1 MTLYRQNQVSVV
13 IIWLSHVI
21 LACALPLVVYE
32 SLSNHRHR
40 QGTSEPILR
49 LPLPS
54 NSMLIKRHKRT
65 FLKGLGLLLVR
76 VKMKTARLR
85 VVKRKK
91 RVPSMMLLRL
101 IMS

>member
-1 MTLYRQNQVSVV
+1 M
-13 IIWLSHVI
+13 

-40 QGTSEPILR
+40 QGTSELILR

-54 NSMLIKRHKRT
+54 NLMLIKRYKRT
-65 FLKGLGLLLVR
+65 FLKNLELLLVR
-76 VKMKTARLR
+76 VKIKIACLR

-91 RVPSMMLLRL
+91 RVLSIILLKL
-101 IMS
+101 IIS

>member
-1 MTLYRQNQVSVV
+1 M
-13 IIWLSHVI
+13 

-54 NSMLIKRHKRT
+54 NSILIKRHKRT

-76 VKMKTARLR
+76 IKIKTARLR

-91 RVPSMMLLRL
+91 RVLSIILLKS
-101 IMS
+101 IISQK